1 MKVTLKRFSKIARV
15 NMIAG
20 ITEMCESG
28 EHGLSPVH
36 EALITTYAADVIC
49 NLKTKLFGDETE
61 ADIDL
66 DTLPKKMA
74 KAQTKTEKCNSI
86 MDAGL
91 IGPLMFLAVSIMMG
105 HIIEGIVDD
114 LKKEEESN
122 GNS

>member
-1 MKVTLKRFSKIARV
+1 MRVTLKHFSKIARV

-28 EHGLSPVH
+28 EHGLSPAH
-36 EALITTYAADVIC
+36 EALITAYAADVIC

-66 DTLPKKMA
+66 DTLPEKMA

-105 HIIEGIVDD
+105 HILKGIVDD

>member
-28 EHGLSPVH
+28 EHGLSPVR

-66 DTLPKKMA
+66 DTLPKRA
-74 KAQTKTEKCNSI
+74 PA
-86 MDAGL
+86 A
-91 IGPLMFLAVSIMMG
+91 
-105 HIIEGIVDD
+105 IERRTA
-114 LKKEEESN
+114 
-122 GNS
+122 

>member
-1 MKVTLKRFSKIARV
+1 MRVTLKHFSKIARV

-28 EHGLSPVH
+28 EHGLSPAH
-36 EALITTYAADVIC
+36 EALITAYAADVIC
-49 NLKTKLFGDETE
+49 NLKTKLFGDEAE

-74 KAQTKTEKCNSI
+74 KAVRKTEDNTPI
-86 MDAGL
+86 MDAGP
-91 IGPLMFLAVSIMMG
+91 IGPLMFLATAIMTG
-105 HIIEGIVDD
+105 HIIEGIIDD